1 MKLNQLIECNV
12 RSIFFFF
19 KKYAENEAEGL
30 ITNLF
35 LFFEN
40 ALYKV
45 KTCDHGLSFNICW

>member
-1 MKLNQLIECNV
+1 MKLNKLIECNV
-12 RSIFFFF
+12 RSIFFF